1 LYNILS
7 EFGIHMK
14 FVHLI
19 KMCLNEIYTRVWVGR
34 HLSDMFLIKNGL
46 KQGGTL
52 LPLPFNCALVYAIRK
67 VQVKQD
73 DLKLKVIELSHVSRS
88 ECRTKPQYED

>member
-1 LYNILS
+1 MYNILS

>member
-1 LYNILS
+1 
-7 EFGIHMK
+7 MK